1 LVSSPRASSSAH
13 PEFSFEFLSLFSIPL
28 CVAVL
33 RVGPCHLEKTILSV
47 GALTSQKAV
56 TAPEKLPHRFLSL
69 LITELVLIVG
79 YPFTDGTAIRAEMFR
94 LFAVLVFSAALY
106 AVLGRGR
113 VTIFAFLLGVPAIVI
128 HIANAAHY
136 LLPLQVTSLILGALF
151 LAFVTAIFI
160 WTVVSAPS
168 VTGDTLAGAVAAYL
182 LVGITYGLAY
192 GLIARLS
199 PGSFRDTVLA
209 GKPLQPS
216 EFIFFSFV
224 TLTTVGYGDIV
235 PLSAHARS
243 LVILESVTGIMY
255 PAVLIGRLIGLHS
268 SRHTSS

>member
-1 LVSSPRASSSAH
+1 M
-13 PEFSFEFLSLFSIPL
+13 
-28 CVAVL
+28 
-33 RVGPCHLEKTILSV
+33 SV
-47 GALTSQKAV
+47 GAVASSRKAV
-56 TAPEKLPHRFLSL
+56 TAPPKLPHRFLSL
-69 LITELVLIVG
+69 LITELVLILG
-79 YPFTDGTAIRAEMFR
+79 YPFTDGTALRAEMFR
-94 LFAVLVFSAALY
+94 LFAVLVFTAALY

-113 VTIFAFLLGVPAIVI
+113 VTIFAFVLGIPAIVI

-136 LLPLQVTSLILGALF
+136 LLPLQVTSLILSALF

-182 LVGITYGLAY
+182 LVGITYGMVY
-192 GLIARLS
+192 GLIARMS
-199 PGSFRDTVLA
+199 PDAFRDAVQPGRVLH
-209 GKPLQPS
+209 PS

-235 PLSAHARS
+235 PLGAHARS
-243 LVILESVTGIMY
+243 FVILESVTGIMY

-268 SRHTSS
+268 SKRTVS

>member
-1 LVSSPRASSSAH
+1 MASSP
-13 PEFSFEFLSLFSIPL
+13 
-28 CVAVL
+28 
-33 RVGPCHLEKTILSV
+33 KT
-47 GALTSQKAV
+47 V
-56 TAPEKLPHRFLSL
+56 TAPRKLPPRFLSL
-69 LITELVLIVG
+69 LVTELVLILG
-79 YPFTDGTAIRAEMFR
+79 YPFTDGTAMRAEMFR
-94 LFAVLVFSAALY
+94 LLAVLVFCAALY

-113 VTIFAFLLGVPAIVI
+113 VTVVAFVLGVPAIVI

-136 LLPLQVTSLILGALF
+136 LLPLQLIALVLGVAF
-151 LAFVTAIFI
+151 LAFVTAVFI

-192 GLIARLS
+192 GLIAAVS
-199 PGSFRDTVLA
+199 PDSFRDTVQPGRALR
-209 GKPLQPS
+209 PS

-235 PLSAHARS
+235 PWGAHARS
-243 LVILESVTGIMY
+243 LVILEAVSGIMY

-268 SRHTSS
+268 SRRTGS

>member
-1 LVSSPRASSSAH
+1 M
-13 PEFSFEFLSLFSIPL
+13 
-28 CVAVL
+28 
-33 RVGPCHLEKTILSV
+33 SV
-47 GALTSQKAV
+47 GAVASSRRAV
-56 TAPEKLPHRFLSL
+56 TVPPKLPHRFLSL

-79 YPFTDGTAIRAEMFR
+79 YPFTDGTALRAEMFR

-136 LLPLQVTSLILGALF
+136 LLFLQSTSLVLGVSY

-192 GLIARLS
+192 GLIAHLN
-199 PGSFRDTVLA
+199 PDAFRDTVQA
-209 GKPLQPS
+209 GKGFAPVGIYFLQFRDANHGRIWRHRSFGCACPVFGHPGICHRDHVSRRVDRSPHRVAQQQAQQSMSPS
-216 EFIFFSFV
+216 GARLRAAMENSIFIP
-224 TLTTVGYGDIV
+224 G
-235 PLSAHARS
+235 LSMA
-243 LVILESVTGIMY
+243 E
-255 PAVLIGRLIGLHS
+255 
-268 SRHTSS
+268 

>member
-1 LVSSPRASSSAH
+1 
-13 PEFSFEFLSLFSIPL
+13 
-28 CVAVL
+28 
-33 RVGPCHLEKTILSV
+33 
-47 GALTSQKAV
+47 V
-56 TAPEKLPHRFLSL
+56 TAPRQLPHRFLSL
-69 LITELVLIVG
+69 LITELVLILG
-79 YPFTDGTAIRAEMFR
+79 YPFTDGTQFRAEMFR

-113 VTIFAFLLGVPAIVI
+113 VTIVAFLLGVPAISI
-128 HIANAAHY
+128 HIANAVHY
-136 LLPLQVTSLILGALF
+136 FEPLQLTSLVLGVLF
-151 LAFVTAIFI
+151 LAFVTAVFI

-192 GLIARLS
+192 GLIARLN
-199 PGSFRDTVLA
+199 PDSFRDTVVPAKVLR
-209 GKPLQPS
+209 PS

-235 PLSAHARS
+235 PWGAHARS

-255 PAVLIGRLIGLHS
+255 PAVLIGRLIGLS
-268 SRHTSS
+268 SRRSGS

>member
-1 LVSSPRASSSAH
+1 M
-13 PEFSFEFLSLFSIPL
+13 
-28 CVAVL
+28 
-33 RVGPCHLEKTILSV
+33 SV
-47 GALTSQKAV
+47 GAVTSSDKIV
-56 TAPEKLPHRFLSL
+56 TAPPKLPHRFLLL
-69 LITELVLIVG
+69 LITELMLILG

-113 VTIFAFLLGVPAIVI
+113 VTVVAFLLGVPSIVI
-128 HIANAAHY
+128 HVANAMRY
-136 LLPLQVTSLILGALF
+136 WLSLQVAALTLGLLF
-151 LAFVTAIFI
+151 LAFVTAVFI

-168 VTGDTLAGAVAAYL
+168 VTGDILAGAVAAYL
-182 LVGITYGLAY
+182 LLGITYGLTY
-192 GLIARLS
+192 GLIAVVS
-199 PGSFRDTVLA
+199 PSSFRDTVEPGRVLR
-209 GKPLQPS
+209 PS

-235 PLSAHARS
+235 PWGAHARS

-268 SRHTSS
+268 SRHPGSSSS

>member
-1 LVSSPRASSSAH
+1 M
-13 PEFSFEFLSLFSIPL
+13 
-28 CVAVL
+28 
-33 RVGPCHLEKTILSV
+33 
-47 GALTSQKAV
+47 
-56 TAPEKLPHRFLSL
+56 
-69 LITELVLIVG
+69 
-79 YPFTDGTAIRAEMFR
+79 RAEMFR
-94 LFAVLVFSAALY
+94 LLAVLVFCAALY

-113 VTIFAFLLGVPAIVI
+113 VTVVAFVLGVPAIVI

-136 LLPLQVTSLILGALF
+136 LLPLQLIALVLGVAF
-151 LAFVTAIFI
+151 LAFVTAVFI

-192 GLIARLS
+192 GLIAAVS
-199 PGSFRDTVLA
+199 PDSFRDTVQPGRVLR
-209 GKPLQPS
+209 PS

-235 PLSAHARS
+235 PWGAHARS
-243 LVILESVTGIMY
+243 LVILEAVSGIMY

-268 SRHTSS
+268 SRRSGS